1 MSSRRRGQR
10 GQAILEAALLAGVM
24 FLVAML
30 GLTAVPLHRAHTAAV
45 SAVYACAQFVTQ
57 YPNKPDEA
65 ARMGAAEARRTLS
78 GGWNALAQASFR
90 LSALPPQS
98 AGKSGSCRVTY
109 SVRLLFDPLGVG
121 QHTRTL
127 TLTGRS
133 ERWKAEWR

>member
-1 MSSRRRGQR
+1 MRRKSQR

-45 SAVYACAQFVTQ
+45 SAAYACTQFVTQ

-65 ARMGAAEARRTLS
+65 ARMGAAEAQRTLRGRWS
-78 GGWNALAQASFR
+78 ALRGASFR
-90 LSALPPQS
+90 LSAFPPQK
-98 AGKSGSCRVTY
+98 AGEAGSCSVTY
-109 SVRLLFDPLGVG
+109 SVTLLFDPLGIG

-133 ERWKAEWR
+133 ERWKAEW